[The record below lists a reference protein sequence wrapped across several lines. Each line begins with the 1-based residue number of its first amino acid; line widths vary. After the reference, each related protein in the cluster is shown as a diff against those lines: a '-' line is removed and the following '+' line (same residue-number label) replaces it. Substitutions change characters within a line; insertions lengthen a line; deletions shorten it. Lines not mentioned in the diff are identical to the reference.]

1 MPEIEIKF
9 KATLRLDEKW
19 VGKQTTEQLMEYV
32 KAKINSSLGLKGQVK
47 KLTVVSK

>member
-9 KATLRLDEKW
+9 KATLKLDEKW
-19 VGKQTTEQLMEYV
+19 ADRQTTEQLIESI
-32 KAKINSSLGLKGQVK
+32 KARINSSLEFRGQVK

>member
-19 VGKQTTEQLMEYV
+19 VGKQTTEQLIEYI
-32 KAKINSSLGLKGQVK
+32 KARINGSLGFRGQVK
-47 KLTVVSK
+47 KLTVISK

>member
-9 KATLRLDEKW
+9 KATLKLDEKW
-19 VGKQTTEQLMEYV
+19 VDKQTTEQLMECI
-32 KAKINSSLGLKGQVK
+32 KAKINNSLGFRGQVK

>member
-19 VGKQTTEQLMEYV
+19 VGKQTTEQLMEYI

>member
-9 KATLRLDEKW
+9 KATLKLDEKW
-19 VGKQTTEQLMEYV
+19 VGKQTTEQLIDYI
-32 KAKINSSLGLKGQVK
+32 KARINSSLGFKGQVK